1 MPGEATLKFYQGGTK
16 VFLVTHKSTT
26 GTVRDY
32 TGCTFAC
39 TGKAAHSDTATTF
52 TLTTANGGVSY
63 PTIDGVKKIQLNF
76 TDEITAAVPSGQ
88 GVWDLFAFTATGESL
103 PILFGQYLNQRKV
116 PSPNV

>member
-1 MPGEATLKFYQGGTK
+1 MPGEATLRFYQGGTK
-16 VFLVTHKSTT
+16 TYLVTQKSAT

-52 TLTTANGGVSY
+52 SLTTANGGVSY
-63 PTIDGVKKIQLNF
+63 VTIAGVKKIQLNF
-76 TDEITAAVPSGQ
+76 TDELTANMPSGQ